1 MTTSDVPRNEVTYL
15 DFPGAAS
22 AARSGPATIAV
33 FPRPPSR
40 GRARGVDV
48 RDDNG
53 QMIGNSPEI
62 VEVAAELSRIARSQA
77 TVMLVGESGT
87 GKEIAAELLHA
98 KSVRADAPFIA
109 VNCGAIPANL
119 VEAELFG
126 YERGAFTGAA
136 RQHQGYFERANGG
149 TLFLDEITEM
159 PLDLQTKLL
168 RVLESGRMVRVGGT
182 DEIPIDVRVLT
193 ATNHAAEMIIR
204 DRRLREDLYY
214 RLAVFVVRLP
224 PLRQRGDDIPLLA
237 QVFLDRLNGEY
248 GTHKKF
254 DPASLALARTH
265 SWPGNVRELKNC
277 VERSFVL
284 SDDVITLDLHPVRH
298 VTPEGADLR
307 ECIRVPIGMTMAEAE
322 RTILIATLRHCD
334 GSKRRTAEML
344 GISVK
349 TVYNK
354 LAGWQDHG
362 MPAPTRLAAARISSP
377 FGAGRVGAPSL
388 KPSDTQT
395 LLPS

>member
-1 MTTSDVPRNEVTYL
+1 M
-15 DFPGAAS
+15 A
-22 AARSGPATIAV
+22 
-33 FPRPPSR
+33 
-40 GRARGVDV
+40 GVV
-48 RDDNG
+48 
-53 QMIGNSPEI
+53 S
-62 VEVAAELSRIARSQA
+62 ELSRIARSQA

-87 GKEIAAELLHA
+87 GKEVAAELLHA
-98 KSVRADAPFIA
+98 QSNRANAPFLA

-136 RQHQGYFERANGG
+136 RQHQGYFERASGG

-168 RVLESGRMVRVGGT
+168 RVLESGYMLRVGGSE
-182 DEIPIDVRVLT
+182 EIAIDVRVLS
-193 ATNHAAEMIIR
+193 ATNHAPETILR

-224 PLRQRGDDIPLLA
+224 PLRRRGEDIPLLA
-237 QVFLDRLNGEY
+237 QVFLDRLNREY

-254 DPASLALARTH
+254 EQESLALARSH

-284 SDDVITLDLHPVRH
+284 SDDVITLDLHNVHH
-298 VTPEGADLR
+298 VAPDCADWR
-307 ECIRVPIGMTMAEAE
+307 ECIPVPVGMTLAEAE
-322 RTILIATLRHCD
+322 RTILLATLRRCS
-334 GSKRRTAEML
+334 GSKRRTAATL

-354 LAGWQDHG
+354 LMGWRDEGAQQAPT
-362 MPAPTRLAAARISSP
+362 PAPFSRAPSTIG
-377 FGAGRVGAPSL
+377 GAG
-388 KPSDTQT
+388 THT
-395 LLPS
+395 LLRS